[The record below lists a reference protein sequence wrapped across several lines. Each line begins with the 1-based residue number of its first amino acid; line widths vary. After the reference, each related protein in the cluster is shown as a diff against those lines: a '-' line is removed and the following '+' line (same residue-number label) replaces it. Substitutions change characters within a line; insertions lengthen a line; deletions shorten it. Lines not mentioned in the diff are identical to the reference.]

1 MPESTEH
8 VEEANTS
15 PMCPPNEDIED
26 EDVVGANTTPM
37 CPPNEDIKDEDVESA
52 KTRAK
57 RKRLAKVLR
66 VLVAVGLFVVGLI
79 VGALV
84 AGLLADYYGYWK
96 GRSECKD
103 TSANCP
109 FSKAAVAADSWNCS
123 EIGRNILQKGGSAV
137 DAAIAAL
144 LCTSIINPQCAG
156 IGGGVIFTVMDSS
169 GKVKIINS
177 RETVPR
183 NVNSDLLKLCRKTTE
198 WTMEWLEGSRWI
210 GVPGEIRGYEAAHRL
225 YGKLPWA
232 DLFQPTIKLARE
244 GFPIPYYQGQ
254 HIPRIGNTSLRELY
268 LDKNGNLLKTGD
280 TVKFEKLADTL
291 ETIANEGPDVFYNGT
306 IAKNL
311 ISDIQKAG
319 GTLTLEDLASY
330 QANVTDAWNISLGDY
345 WMYFPPPPSGG
356 AILSLILNIMKG
368 YKMESEPKTTDE
380 KILFYHRYIEA
391 LKFANELKT
400 NISDPNFSS
409 DEMAKKLT
417 QDSFADSK
425 RSLISSDKTHDPQYY
440 GKNSYLDS
448 IGTTHVSVLA
458 EDGSAVSVTSSIND
472 EFGSNVLSSS
482 TGIILN
488 NHLND
493 FCGRA
498 HNIFHA
504 GHSR

>member
-1 MPESTEH
+1 
-8 VEEANTS
+8 
-15 PMCPPNEDIED
+15 
-26 EDVVGANTTPM
+26 M

-198 WTMEWLEGSRWI
+198 WTMECRWI

-232 DLFQPTIKLARE
+232 DLFQPTIKL
-244 GFPIPYYQGQ
+244 
-254 HIPRIGNTSLRELY
+254 
-268 LDKNGNLLKTGD
+268 
-280 TVKFEKLADTL
+280 
-291 ETIANEGPDVFYNGT
+291 
-306 IAKNL
+306 
-311 ISDIQKAG
+311 
-319 GTLTLEDLASY
+319 
-330 QANVTDAWNISLGDY
+330 
-345 WMYFPPPPSGG
+345 
-356 AILSLILNIMKG
+356 
-368 YKMESEPKTTDE
+368 
-380 KILFYHRYIEA
+380 ILFYHRYIEA
-391 LKFANELKT
+391 LKFANGLKKH
-400 NISDPNFSS
+400 IRDPNFSS
-409 DEMAKKLT
+409 DKVSISK
-417 QDSFADSK
+417 FAPAF
-425 RSLISSDKTHDPQYY
+425 LISSDKTHDPQYY

-498 HNIFHA
+498 HNIFHGERPPSNMA
-504 GHSR
+504 PSVLKSPSKTLVIGGSGSEMIPPAVASALMNHLWFGKSLKEAIDTLVVLVDSQSEVKLESKLEKVIYSVYLNDKLIISTGFVPSEPHNYFKLFTEHQ